1 MRLRRAHIVV
11 LLAVLA
17 MLCGCGRRSRVI
29 PADKLSH
36 IYQDIYLA
44 DQWVRDN
51 PSGRKMADT
60 TLLFDPILRRY
71 GYTFED
77 YDRTVHYYLDHPEE
91 YSKILDRASER
102 LRKEGERM
110 QQAVDEQTAREI
122 ELSGYRKGYVRHKFS
137 PDSLNWTGMSYW
149 PVPTEQPDWTPSPQ
163 VGVDEPEAP
172 TDSLRVLDR
181 HHPVLKEPEN
191 GKLEIKQLR

>member
-1 MRLRRAHIVV
+1 MV

-29 PADKLSH
+29 PADKLSR
-36 IYQDIYLA
+36 IYQDFYLA

-51 PSGRKMADT
+51 PSGRKAADT
-60 TLLFDPILRRY
+60 TLIFDPILRRY

-77 YDRTVHYYLDHPEE
+77 YDRTVHYYLDHTEE
-91 YSKILDRASER
+91 YSKLLDRAAER

-110 QQAVDEQTAREI
+110 QKAVDEQMAREI
-122 ELSGYRKGYVRHKFS
+122 ELSNYRRGYVRHEFS

-149 PVPTEQPDWTPSPQ
+149 PVSTEQPDWTPSPQ